1 MKTKKQK
8 AKKAIIAVLCC
19 AVCICIGFSCVSWF
33 YFERSIMSSLAEMY
47 MIMVDRDCI
56 YEQGAEYV
64 HNLRVRAKENLEDY
78 EIPEAV
84 KMDVDVYDTH
94 EHGMQVFYVNEDK
107 LDDTVI
113 VYIPGG
119 GYLNNPLKYHW
130 KLINNVTQKTNCP
143 VIVPIYLKVPNY
155 TCEESYEKMIEFYQD
170 LATRGGIEHIIFMGD
185 SSGGGMSLALAQILR
200 DDYPELIQPEDLFL
214 IVPWLDVT
222 METEGIEEI
231 AEIDPMLGL
240 YGCKDIGKLWA
251 GDKDRRDPMVSPIY
265 GSFENLGRITLF
277 TGTKDMLYPDVAK
290 LDKILCEQEI
300 EHTYVVEENLDHPY
314 PLFPTPEAKEAQQ
327 LMIDIINESY

>member
-1 MKTKKQK
+1 MKSKKQK
-8 AKKAIIAVLCC
+8 GKKVLLAIICC
-19 AVCICIGFSCVSWF
+19 ALCVCIGFSCISWF
-33 YFERSIMSSLAEMY
+33 VYDRSIMASLAEIY

-78 EIPEAV
+78 EIPSSV
-84 KMDVDVYDTH
+84 TMDVDVYDTH
-94 EHGMQVFYVNEDK
+94 EHGMQVFYVNEETF
-107 LDDTVI
+107 DDTLI

-130 KLINNVTQKTNCP
+130 KLINNITQQTNCP

-155 TCEESYEKMIEFYQD
+155 TCDESYEKMIEFYKD
-170 LATRGGIEHIIFMGD
+170 LATRDGIEHIIFMGD

-251 GDKDRRDPMVSPIY
+251 GDKDRHDPMVSPIY
-265 GSFENLGRITLF
+265 GNLENLGRITLF
-277 TGTKDMLYPDVAK
+277 TGTKDMLYPDVDK
-290 LDKILCEQEI
+290 LDKLLTEQGI
-300 EHTYVVEENLDHPY
+300 EHTYVVKNNLDHPY

>member
-1 MKTKKQK
+1 MKSKKQK
-8 AKKAIIAVLCC
+8 GKKVLLAIICC
-19 AVCICIGFSCVSWF
+19 ALCVCIGFSCISWF
-33 YFERSIMSSLAEMY
+33 VYDRSIMASLAEIY

-78 EIPEAV
+78 EIPSSV
-84 KMDVDVYDTH
+84 TMDVDVYDTH
-94 EHGMQVFYVNEDK
+94 EHGMQVFYVNEETF
-107 LDDTVI
+107 DDTLI

-130 KLINNVTQKTNCP
+130 KLINNITQQTNCP

-155 TCEESYEKMIEFYQD
+155 TCDESYEKMVEFYQD
-170 LATRGGIEHIIFMGD
+170 IATREGVEHIIFMGD

-251 GDKDRRDPMVSPIY
+251 GDKDRHDPMVSPIY

>member
-1 MKTKKQK
+1 F
-8 AKKAIIAVLCC
+8 V
-19 AVCICIGFSCVSWF
+19 
-33 YFERSIMSSLAEMY
+33 YDRSIMSSLAEMY

-130 KLINNVTQKTNCP
+130 NLINNVTQKTNCP

-155 TCEESYEKMIEFYQD
+155 TCEESYEKMIEFYKD
-170 LATRGGIEHIIFMGD
+170 LATRDGIEHIIFMGD

-251 GDKDRRDPMVSPIY
+251 GDKDRHDPMVSPIY

-300 EHTYVVEENLDHPY
+300 EHTYVVEDNLDHPY

>member
-1 MKTKKQK
+1 
-8 AKKAIIAVLCC
+8 
-19 AVCICIGFSCVSWF
+19 
-33 YFERSIMSSLAEMY
+33 
-47 MIMVDRDCI
+47 MILVDRDCI

-130 KLINNVTQKTNCP
+130 NLINNVTQKTNCP

-170 LATRGGIEHIIFMGD
+170 LATRDGIEHIIFMGD

-251 GDKDRRDPMVSPIY
+251 GDKDRHDPMVSPIY

-300 EHTYVVEENLDHPY
+300 EHNYVVEENLDHPY